1 MDGYGSK
8 YGSIKRKV
16 ADAKKIYPWV
26 DQTKIYNC
34 LKTAKRKAKAREKDE
49 STTRVLEEECVVAT
63 QKPSGGHPK
72 GSTAKAKKISK
83 RQRRE
88 L

>member
-34 LKTAKRKAKAREKDE
+34 FKTTKKKAKAREKKDE
-49 STTRVLEEECVVAT
+49 SATRVVEEECVVVAT
-63 QKPSGGHPK
+63 RKP
-72 GSTAKAKKISK
+72 
-83 RQRRE
+83 
-88 L
+88 